1 MTEYTEDREAL
12 NIAEYLWLLRR
23 GKWTILAFVVVS
35 VAVSIYLTIR
45 TTPVYRSSATFI
57 YTVSSSMSRT
67 LEMPGIYWFEIDTA
81 KNNQIQIINS
91 RSMAE
96 AIADSILRSSE
107 PDSLIYILYN
117 GNPPSGP
124 GLRGSL
130 VGLARGSISVTIR
143 KDTDFFV
150 LSAVGLSP
158 EASALMTNLTVQT
171 YYKRN
176 LLETR
181 GENREIREFL
191 DSQLLLIE
199 AQLTAAEDSLM
210 SFKQENGYV
219 DLDIETRTLISS
231 LSSVE
236 SRAEEAGSSADAL
249 CASRDYMTVQLETYR
264 AHFAVELENLTSD
277 YVNQLQSDIAL
288 YESARATLLSSG
300 AGDDDPGLAMLERDL
315 ETRKI
320 ELARAIEN
328 LASVQYP
335 SSPSAAV
342 ERLVTQLSKV
352 EADLR
357 AERTRETVLRRLVSD
372 MEAGLS
378 TLPEAERNLA
388 RLERDVLVT
397 ENLYY
402 LLRNRFEEIRIAEAG
417 QIGNV
422 TIVDSALPGS
432 LIRPSRKKN
441 LIMGIL
447 VGLALGIAVIF
458 LREQIDTTVKNPEAV
473 ESLGIPVLGVLPRMQ
488 RSELAKMSEGSY
500 KLITCSSPRAPD
512 SEAYRDLRTSLRFS
526 STDIPIKT
534 LLITS
539 AGPREGKSTIA
550 SNLAVVL
557 AQAGQKV
564 LLVDTDLRRP
574 VLHNLF
580 RVPREPGFS
589 EYIAG
594 LATFDEVLRETEVEN
609 LCVLTCGFIPHN
621 PSELIGSRK
630 VKKFVEDIASKF
642 DKVIF
647 DSPPVAV
654 VTDAILLSSNIDATL
669 IVVGAKMADRKV
681 LESTWNKL
689 KRTSTSLPGAVLNGF
704 DPIRMYTS
712 YGYYTYRYHYYYNE
726 GTKTRK
732 KIPILGRKKGKR

>member
-1 MTEYTEDREAL
+1 MTEFTEDRESL

-23 GKWTILAFVVVS
+23 GKWIILAFVVVS
-35 VAVSIYLTIR
+35 VAFSIYLTVR
-45 TTPVYRSSATFI
+45 TTPIYRSSATFI
-57 YTVSSSMSRT
+57 YMVSSSMSRT

-96 AIADSILRSSE
+96 AIADSILRSPE
-107 PDSLIYILYN
+107 PDSLIYLLYD
-117 GNPPSGP
+117 GYPPSGP

-130 VGLARGSISVTIR
+130 VGLARGSISVAIM

-158 EASALMTNLTVQT
+158 EASALLANLAVQT
-171 YYKRN
+171 YYRRN
-176 LLETR
+176 LLDAR

-199 AQLTAAEDSLM
+199 AQLTAAEDALM
-210 SFKQENGYV
+210 SFKQVNGYV
-219 DLDIETRTLISS
+219 DLDAETRNLISS
-231 LSSVE
+231 LSSIE
-236 SRAEEAGSSADAL
+236 SRAEEAGSNADAL
-249 CASRDYMTVQLETYR
+249 SASRDYLTVQLETYR
-264 AHFAVELENLTSD
+264 AHFAVDLENLTSD
-277 YVNQLQSDIAL
+277 YVSQLQSDIAF
-288 YESARATLLSSG
+288 YESARATLYSSG
-300 AGDDDPGLAMLERDL
+300 TGDDEPALVTLERDL
-315 ETRKI
+315 ETKKI

-335 SSPSAAV
+335 SGPILAV
-342 ERLVTQLSKV
+342 DRLVSQISTV

-357 AERTRETVLRRLVSD
+357 AERTRETVLRMLVYD

-388 RLERDVLVT
+388 RLERNVLVT

-422 TIVDSALPGS
+422 TIVDSALPGG
-432 LIRPSRKKN
+432 LIKPSRKKN
-441 LIMGIL
+441 LVMGLLI
-447 VGLALGIAVIF
+447 GLALGIAVVF
-458 LREQIDTTVKNPEAV
+458 LREQIDTTIKNPEAV
-473 ESLGIPVLGVLPRMQ
+473 ESLGIPVLAVLPRLQ
-488 RSELAKMSEGSY
+488 RSELPKATDGGY
-500 KLITCSSPRAPD
+500 GLITCTSPRSPG

-526 STDIPIKT
+526 STDVPIRT

-557 AQAGQKV
+557 AQSGQKV

-574 VLHNLF
+574 VVHKLF
-580 RVPREPGFS
+580 HVPREPGFS
-589 EYIAG
+589 EHIAG
-594 LATFDEVLRETEVEN
+594 LATLDEVLRETDVEN
-609 LCVLTCGFIPHN
+609 LNVLTCGFIPHN
-621 PSELIGSRK
+621 PSELVGSQK
-630 VKKFVEDIASKF
+630 VKKFIEDITTKF

-669 IVVGAKMADRKV
+669 VVVGAKLADRKV
-681 LESTWNKL
+681 LESTWSKL
-689 KRTSTSLPGAVLNGF
+689 KRTSGSMPGAVLNGF

-712 YGYYTYRYHYYYNE
+712 YGYYTYRYHYYYSE
-726 GTKTRK
+726 GTKIRK
-732 KIPILGRKKGKR
+732 KIPALRRKKHTR